1 MEIDA
6 LLAKVTALKEG
17 RGEMDEARDGQE
29 SHLYDS
35 FGGRPQHQ
43 EEDIWKDH
51 SSVTFDQ
58 IEKELMALK
67 GNKVGKGGKGR
78 KGKGFQGYC
87 NYSGKY
93 GHRLNECWVKD
104 QDMKAKGGSWSNK

>member
-43 EEDIWKDH
+43 EEEIWRYH

-87 NYSGKY
+87 NYSEKY

-104 QDMKAKGGSWSNK
+104 KDMKAKGGSWSNK